1 MSLLFVCAV
10 CYAGLCMD
18 YVGEQGFLF
27 FFIFLFFMTVLMV
40 MQHLIIICNVVM
52 RNAM

>member
-18 YVGEQGFLF
+18 YVGEQGFCLF
-27 FFIFLFFMTVLMV
+27 VCLFVLMTVLMV

>member
-18 YVGEQGFLF
+18 YVGEQGFF
-27 FFIFLFFMTVLMV
+27 YFFIFLFFMTVLMV